1 MSSVPNSGQSSGNP
15 AVAAAPADFG
25 AAAPPAPAAA
35 APAQQPF
42 QPPPSPLPPPAPPAP
57 PVPPPPPP
65 APQSPWTAQPAHA
78 PAPAAP
84 RSGLQVYL
92 LVAAAALAIAALAS
106 SVLLWQKLGG
116 IQEQLAR
123 QSADSSTQA
132 VEARTLARQAEELAR
147 DASTRLSVVEARVN
161 ESALQRSQLEEL
173 MQSLSRSRDENLV
186 VDIDAALRLAQQQ
199 AQLTGSLEPLVAA
212 LKSAQQRIERAAQPR
227 LAPIQRAITRD
238 LDRLAR
244 ANVTDTAGLFARLD
258 ELVRLV
264 DDLPVHNEVA
274 LAEGT
279 RRLAHTGQAAKPAD
293 ADVPSWWHAGV
304 QNLWQTVR
312 DETRLLVRVR
322 RIDQPEAMLLAPD
335 QAFFLRE
342 NLKLKLLN
350 ARLGLFARQYDA
362 ARADLAAASAALNKY
377 FDPTSRRTQ
386 NAATLLQQAQAS
398 IKAVELPRV
407 DDTLAALAT
416 AAAGR

>member
-1 MSSVPNSGQSSGNP
+1 MSSVPNSGHSSAAP
-15 AVAAAPADFG
+15 AAAAAPADLG
-25 AAAPPAPAAA
+25 ATAPPAAAPAAA

-42 QPPPSPLPPPAPPAP
+42 QPPPSPLHPPAPPAP
-57 PVPPPPPP
+57 SP
-65 APQSPWTAQPAHA
+65 APQSPWTAQSAHT
-78 PAPAAP
+78 PAPVAP
-84 RSGLQVYL
+84 RSGLQAYL
-92 LVAAAALAIAALAS
+92 LVAAAALAVAALVS

-147 DASTRLSVVEARVN
+147 DASTRLSVLEARVN

-186 VDIDAALRLAQQQ
+186 VDIDAAIRLAQQQ

-244 ANVTDTAGLFARLD
+244 ANVTDTAGLLARLD

-274 LAEGT
+274 RAEGT
-279 RRLAHTGQAAKPAD
+279 RRLAHKAQAARPAD
-293 ADVPSWWHAGV
+293 ADEASW
-304 QNLWQTVR
+304 
-312 DETRLLVRVR
+312 
-322 RIDQPEAMLLAPD
+322 
-335 QAFFLRE
+335 
-342 NLKLKLLN
+342 
-350 ARLGLFARQYDA
+350 
-362 ARADLAAASAALNKY
+362 
-377 FDPTSRRTQ
+377 
-386 NAATLLQQAQAS
+386 
-398 IKAVELPRV
+398 
-407 DDTLAALAT
+407 
-416 AAAGR
+416 